1 MQVVEVLWG
10 TVCKRA
16 SAPFT
21 GGARR
26 RCADC
31 GAASVKA
38 YQLSKDTPSFKVR
51 ADLPLLLHRLG
62 PETALSASSWAG
74 RRPSSCPRRGAERR
88 GARSQLDHSGCSR
101 HQRTRGWPSTHSR
114 RPSWRT
120 SSRYPPLPSPAID
133 PSPVPA
139 FAQPLSS
146 NLHKADCARLSADA
160 VGVGG
165 SVSGREGGLGCA
177 GGEGRH
183 GARGV
188 GRYPQAEAERA
199 AEPRLR
205 HGSFH
210 HAGRDRPAATM
221 KLPVPLRGVNQLNYR
236 PLAHSCGGPPSPLP

>member
-1 MQVVEVLWG
+1 MQ
-10 TVCKRA
+10 
-16 SAPFT
+16 P
-21 GGARR
+21 
-26 RCADC
+26 
-31 GAASVKA
+31 
-38 YQLSKDTPSFKVR
+38 LSPIWMSFLRVSPSFKVR
-51 ADLPLLLHRLG
+51 TDLPPLLRRLR
-62 PETALSASSWAG
+62 PDTALCASSWAG
-74 RRPSSCPRRGAERR
+74 RRRSSCRRRGAERR

-120 SSRYPPLPSPAID
+120 SWRYPPPPSSLRSIRHTC
-133 PSPVPA
+133 
-139 FAQPLSS
+139 PLSS

-205 HGSFH
+205 HGPWH
-210 HAGRDRPAATM
+210 HAGRDRPAAAM
-221 KLPVPLRGVNQLNYR
+221 KLTVPLRGLIRTTTR
-236 PLAHSCGGPPSPLP
+236 PANSCGGPSLSTPINRPAASMVVSAQQLLGE